1 MKSRTLNLLLLCL
14 TVLTAYAH
22 PSQSNML
29 KMQQD
34 SIPTDSVYEVVEEMP
49 SFPGG
54 QKAMMAFLAKNIQY
68 PEELQNVRGRIVA
81 QFIVEKDGKL
91 SDIKVIRGL
100 EPYLDQETVY
110 AIHAMPNWIPGKQHG
125 EPVKVRYTIPVTFRP
140 PQNENGQPNV
150 KTVGELMGHIER
162 LGIMSNNDTIIV
174 PQFPGGE
181 EALQAY
187 LKEHVKYPSASKK
200 RKEQGTVIV
209 SFVVMTDGNRRLVKV
224 KEGVSDRLDAEALRV
239 VNDMP
244 KWIPGKKGDTTTNVI
259 TSVKIEFKLP

>member
-1 MKSRTLNLLLLCL
+1 MKNRTLNLLLLCL

-22 PSQSNML
+22 PSQSNIL

-34 SIPTDSVYEVVEEMP
+34 SIPTDSVYELVEEMP

-68 PEELQNVRGRIVA
+68 PEELQNVRGRIIA
-81 QFIVEKDGKL
+81 
-91 SDIKVIRGL
+91 
-100 EPYLDQETVY
+100 
-110 AIHAMPNWIPGKQHG
+110 
-125 EPVKVRYTIPVTFRP
+125 
-140 PQNENGQPNV
+140 
-150 KTVGELMGHIER
+150 
-162 LGIMSNNDTIIV
+162 

-200 RKEQGTVIV
+200 RNEQGTVII
-209 SFVVMTDGNRRLVKV
+209 SFVVMADGNRRRVEV
-224 KEGVSDRLDAEALRV
+224 KEGVSARLDAEALRV